1 MIYTQIYSV
10 KESFGYTIGKTKCI
24 YIVVVKNLLRVF
36 SFGYIFF
43 FFAKMVCIFRS
54 HTSRIYFLCCLYVY
68 FPLVFFK
75 GVYTGG
81 LPSTE
86 TAFTA
91 RWTQVF
97 SAERWPVKAQWEIHI
112 QYDKKKKYFRRKCK
126 ITNITFGRL
135 SKWKCVFVTVQ
146 RKDYSENLNRQAESL
161 HVRVEVSQE
170 SVFKIRQTSDYSSL
184 MTINACPAA
193 PVHLWAGRPGA
204 EENWRLCGQAE
215 EAGSQRSSV
224 ATGDDHGGHGRTPA
238 AEWHRV
244 QGRDNE
250 DSFVFLKCT
259 H

>member
-1 MIYTQIYSV
+1 MVTSFSFLLKWSVFFAVTLQESIFYVVYMFIFLLYFLRASTQEDFPQQRRPLQHDEHRSSLQRDGLSRPSGRYIYSM
-10 KESFGYTIGKTKCI
+10 T
-24 YIVVVKNLLRVF
+24 
-36 SFGYIFF
+36 
-43 FFAKMVCIFRS
+43 
-54 HTSRIYFLCCLYVY
+54 
-68 FPLVFFK
+68 
-75 GVYTGG
+75 
-81 LPSTE
+81 
-86 TAFTA
+86 
-91 RWTQVF
+91 
-97 SAERWPVKAQWEIHI
+97 
-112 QYDKKKKYFRRKCK
+112 KKKNYFRRKCK
-126 ITNITFGRL
+126 ITNLTFGRL

-250 DSFVFLKCT
+250 DSFVFLNALIRW
-259 H
+259 